1 MERFTQRA
9 RRVLSFAHQ
18 EAERARS
25 QVIGTEHLLLGLLR
39 EDGGAAAR
47 VLRELGMTTDRV
59 NEVVSRVSSVSP
71 NFDANKI
78 ELGIEIQKVLEF
90 AVEETRRL
98 GHHYI
103 GTEHILLGL
112 VRVDST
118 ATEVLRRLGVTAD
131 QIRRQTRRVLNES
144 AAASPSPASSI
155 QSRTDVR
162 AKSLSQVLLMYG
174 RDPEAKQ
181 VVANY
186 VESLG
191 VQVIPL
197 NENSFATINIWA
209 TETIFVIIL
218 LTPDDMIVSAAD
230 PQQIT
235 FRAAQNVIYEFG
247 FFHGKLGP
255 RRVCA
260 LFKSNGETEL
270 ELPSNALRGA
280 CVRLDSAG
288 EWKGWLARQMS
299 DAGLNIKSENIR

>member
-1 MERFTQRA
+1 M
-9 RRVLSFAHQ
+9 LSFAHQ

-118 ATEVLRRLGVTAD
+118 AMEVLRRLGVTAD

-144 AAASPSPASSI
+144 AAASPPPASSI

-162 AKSLSQVLLMYG
+162 AKSLSQVLLIYG
-174 RDPEAKQ
+174 RDPETKQ

-191 VQVIPL
+191 IQVIPL
-197 NENSFATINIWA
+197 NENSFATIDIWA
-209 TETIFVIIL
+209 TEVTFIIIL

-230 PQQIT
+230 PQQT
-235 FRAAQNVIYEFG
+235 SFRAAQNVIYEFG

-260 LFKSNGETEL
+260 LFKSNGETAL
-270 ELPSNALRGA
+270 ELPSNALRAA